1 MKDFILYKLLYQHYL
16 CMPFG
21 SEFSCDMYI
30 ASHNH
35 CCSAAHRTQ
44 AGKCALWN
52 MWKEDI
58 VT

>member
-1 MKDFILYKLLYQHYL
+1 
-16 CMPFG
+16 MPFG

-52 MWKEDI
+52 MWKEDN